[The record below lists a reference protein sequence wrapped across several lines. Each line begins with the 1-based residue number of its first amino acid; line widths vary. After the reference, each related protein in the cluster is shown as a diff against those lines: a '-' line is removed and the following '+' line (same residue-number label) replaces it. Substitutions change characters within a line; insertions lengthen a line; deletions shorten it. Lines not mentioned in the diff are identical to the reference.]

1 MMRLRGGAG
10 GGGEAGGA
18 GGERRSG
25 GTRAVHVEPGLANA
39 LLPDDWLPLRRSDH
53 RHHSGR
59 ERDRGGALVHAA
71 AGATLTRR
79 VIKHSRSSF

>member
-1 MMRLRGGAG
+1 MPLRGGAG

-18 GGERRSG
+18 GGEQRPG
-25 GTRAVHVEPGLANA
+25 GTRAVPVEPGLADA

-53 RHHSGR
+53 RHQSGR
-59 ERDRGGALVHAA
+59 ERDRRGALVHAA

-79 VIKHSRSSF
+79 VIKQSHSSF